1 MGFEDVKE
9 LAGGERDIRQESVW
23 SLVMRSHYIPQ
34 TNNNEAPPLLYH
46 QPERYH
52 LNYSVSLM

>member
-34 TNNNEAPPLLYH
+34 TNNNEAPPLLSTTN
-46 QPERYH
+46 QKDIT
-52 LNYSVSLM
+52 STTQ